1 MEKNISIMDNNFNN
15 FVNSTYMYIY
25 IPISLLYFYIY
36 NMIDIYNIID
46 NKIKFNKYSIKNV
59 KLFLNQIFLYK
70 KISNQV

>member
-1 MEKNISIMDNNFNN
+1 
-15 FVNSTYMYIY
+15 
-25 IPISLLYFYIY
+25 
-36 NMIDIYNIID
+36 MIDIYNIID